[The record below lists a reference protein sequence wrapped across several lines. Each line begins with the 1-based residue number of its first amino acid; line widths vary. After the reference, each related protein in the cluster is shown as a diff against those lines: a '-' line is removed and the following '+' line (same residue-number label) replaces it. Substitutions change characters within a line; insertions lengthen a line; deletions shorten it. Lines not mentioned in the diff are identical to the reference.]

1 MRIIIPMAGRGTRL
15 RPHTLTVPKP
25 LVCVAGKPIVQRL
38 VEDLMASYG
47 GQVEDIVFITGEFG
61 EAVENDLLALAEK
74 LGARGHIAHQLEQL
88 GTAHA
93 ILCAEDHLA
102 GPVIVAFADTLFRSA
117 FQLDTREDGVIWVQR
132 VENPKAYGVVT
143 LDDHGYIDGFVEKPQ
158 TFVSD
163 QAIVGIYY
171 FRDGEN
177 LRRELQFLLD
187 NDVRVKGEYQLT
199 DALQN
204 MQRAGT
210 RFRTGI
216 IGEWLDCGN
225 KDAVVQ
231 ANQRVLEYERGASA
245 LVSASADIQ
254 DSTIVEPCYIGPGT
268 VIRNAVVG
276 PHASIGPNCTVRNAV
291 VRNSIVQDHCRI
303 ENAVLDNAMLG
314 SHVELCP
321 KPQEY
326 SLGDFTTIR

>member
-25 LVCVAGKPIVQRL
+25 LVSVAGKPIVQRL

-47 GQVEDIVFITGEFG
+47 GEVEEIVFVTGEFG
-61 EAVENDLLALAEK
+61 EAVERDLLALAES
-74 LGARGHIAHQLEQL
+74 LGARGYIAHQLEQL

-93 ILCAEDHLA
+93 ILCAAEHLS
-102 GPVIVAFADTLFRSA
+102 GPVIVAFADTLFRST
-117 FQLDTREDGVIWVQR
+117 FQLDTHQDGVIWVQR
-132 VENPKAYGVVT
+132 VENPVAYGVVT
-143 LDDHGYIDGFVEKPQ
+143 LDAQGYIDGFVEKPQ

-177 LRRELQFLLD
+177 LRRELQYLLD
-187 NDVRVKGEYQLT
+187 NDVRIKGEYQLT

-204 MQRAGT
+204 MQRAGV

-231 ANQRVLEYERGASA
+231 ANQRVLEFERDRTGMIDPTARIA
-245 LVSASADIQ
+245 QA
-254 DSTIVEPCYIGPGT
+254 TIVEPCYIGPGA
-268 VIRNAVVG
+268 VIENAVVG
-276 PHASIGPNCTVRNAV
+276 PYASIGAGCTVRNAV
-291 VRNSIVQDHCRI
+291 VRNSIVQGHCRI

-321 KPQEY
+321 KPVEY

>member
-25 LVCVAGKPIVQRL
+25 LVSIAGKPIVQRL
-38 VEDLMASYG
+38 VEDLMESYG
-47 GQVEDIVFITGEFG
+47 GEVEEIVFITGAFG
-61 EAVENDLLALAEK
+61 EAVERDLLNLAES
-74 LGARGHIAHQLEQL
+74 LGARGYIAHQLEQL

-93 ILCAEDHLA
+93 ILCAGDHLS

-117 FQLDTREDGVIWVQR
+117 FQLDTREDGVIWVQC
-132 VENPKAYGVVT
+132 VENPVAYGVVT
-143 LDDHGYIDGFVEKPQ
+143 LDGDGYINGFVEKPQ

-171 FRDGEN
+171 FRDGER
-177 LRRELQFLLD
+177 LRGELQYLID
-187 NDVRVKGEYQLT
+187 NDVRIKGEYQLT

-204 MQRAGT
+204 MQTAGV

-231 ANQRVLEYERGASA
+231 ANRRVLEFERGRPG
-245 LVSASADIQ
+245 LVSPTATLLNA
-254 DSTIVEPCYIGPGT
+254 TIVEPCYIGPGS
-268 VIRNAVVG
+268 VIENAVVG
-276 PHASIGPNCTVRNAV
+276 PYASIGPNSTVRNAV
-291 VRNSIVQDHCRI
+291 VRNSLVQGHARI

-314 SHVELCP
+314 SHAELCP
-321 KPQEY
+321 KATEY
-326 SLGDFTTIR
+326 SLGDFTSLR